1 MIIAIDGPSGVG
13 KGTLAK
19 NLARKYNLALLDT
32 GVLYRAVGLI
42 CLEKDLDPDDPNQA
56 FKAAQ
61 MNIFDFM
68 NDPRLRTEHVG
79 QAASKASVHPKVR
92 THLLDF
98 QRNFAK
104 NPPKGFDG
112 AILDGRD
119 IGTNIL
125 PDADIKFY
133 LVATPDTRAQR
144 RFKELKEKGVKTT
157 YLKVLDDI
165 KERDHRDRTRDL
177 NPLRPAKDAIV
188 LDTTEYSIEEVLEK
202 SIIAIENR

>member
-42 CLEKDLDPDDPNQA
+42 CLEKGLDPDDPNQA

-68 NDPRLRTEHVG
+68 NDPRLRTEQVG

-92 THLLDF
+92 AHLLDF

-144 RFKELKEKGVKTT
+144 RFKELEEKGVKTT